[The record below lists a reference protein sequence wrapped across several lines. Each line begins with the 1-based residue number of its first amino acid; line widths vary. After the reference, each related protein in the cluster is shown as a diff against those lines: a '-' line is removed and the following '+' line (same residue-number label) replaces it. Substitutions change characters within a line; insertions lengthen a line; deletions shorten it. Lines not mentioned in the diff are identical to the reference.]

1 MAEPAPTRRSSRTSP
16 TPVQATPETPGTGRA
31 TVRRQAAGSAPER
44 PAVVWGRPVGA
55 KRADAAAPAAVK
67 PQAPASVTPAS
78 DIPAPRPTLSGI
90 DAPAAAAPVLPPVAA
105 TPAPVAPAPSSVDL
119 PVASGPVVEPVAPR
133 IRARAAA
140 SAVPPVA
147 TVEHVSRRTRRAQ
160 TGEQPVPAVPPIAP
174 ETPAAPERPA
184 AAFEA
189 ELPTREEPAP
199 LLDTVLVA
207 AEPFELLEPA
217 VGAVASTEPVDDAP
231 AADTASTWAADSL
244 AKILAAEAAATIA
257 SAAPLVET
265 GALQP
270 ASAPGAAESLVAEP
284 QPSAAEAQ
292 AQPAPRARRAA
303 AASQTPT
310 VQPAAGAPDT
320 APRQTAA
327 PESKPAETPTSTAQ
341 VNADP
346 RPERVGPLTG
356 PIPQP
361 TASDVDEFEAASR
374 LFAFTGETP
383 VQNAAPAG
391 EAEPETDAEPARHTA
406 PRRSP
411 ARRGAAFKRVATAS
425 FSVGVF
431 GIVGLMAVGMTTPAE
446 AVAAVNGTD
455 ASLSVVAV
463 GDNTAP
469 VIDEAEIQAYVA
481 PGDAQN
487 DTLQRTENYTT
498 TTTAQLASEAGIKN
512 FSNLFHNNPNSNV
525 QWPFAVGV
533 TMSYGFGMRS
543 GRMHE
548 GIDFTPGNG
557 APVQAIADGT
567 VRVASEAGGAYGVHV
582 IIDHVIDGQLFSSH
596 YAHMQYGSLEVTPG
610 QHVTVGTVI
619 GHTGN
624 TGRSYGAHTHFE
636 ILKNGTTAI
645 DPWPWLQE
653 YTDGTHTVG

>member
-1 MAEPAPTRRSSRTSP
+1 MAP
-16 TPVQATPETPGTGRA
+16 
-31 TVRRQAAGSAPER
+31 
-44 PAVVWGRPVGA
+44 
-55 KRADAAAPAAVK
+55 
-67 PQAPASVTPAS
+67 
-78 DIPAPRPTLSGI
+78 
-90 DAPAAAAPVLPPVAA
+90 
-105 TPAPVAPAPSSVDL
+105 
-119 PVASGPVVEPVAPR
+119 
-133 IRARAAA
+133 
-140 SAVPPVA
+140 
-147 TVEHVSRRTRRAQ
+147 VEHVSRRTRRAQ
-160 TGEQPVPAVPPIAP
+160 TGEQPVVAVPPIAP
-174 ETPAAPERPA
+174 ETPAVLERPA
-184 AAFEA
+184 ADFDA

-207 AEPFELLEPA
+207 AEPFEPAAPA
-217 VGAVASTEPVDDAP
+217 VAAEP

-244 AKILAAEAAATIA
+244 AKLLAAEAAATIA

-270 ASAPGAAESLVAEP
+270 AAAPRRAEPRVAEAKPAAAEP
-284 QPSAAEAQ
+284 QAQTAPQAA
-292 AQPAPRARRAA
+292 RARRAA
-303 AASQTPT
+303 AASQTPNVQQT
-310 VQPAAGAPDT
+310 TRASEATAPQPAT
-320 APRQTAA
+320 AS
-327 PESKPAETPTSTAQ
+327 ESEPAETPTTQ
-341 VNADP
+341 VHADP

-361 TASDVDEFEAASR
+361 AASDVDEFEAASR

-391 EAEPETDAEPARHTA
+391 EADADAEPARHTA

-455 ASLSVVAV
+455 ASLSVVAM
-463 GDNTAP
+463 GDNTVP

-512 FSNLFHNNPNSNV
+512 FSNLFHNNQNSNI

-557 APVQAIADGT
+557 APVQAIAGGT

-582 IIDHVIDGQLFSSH
+582 IIDHIIDGQLFSSH

-610 QHVTVGTVI
+610 QQVTVGTVI

>member
-1 MAEPAPTRRSSRTSP
+1 M
-16 TPVQATPETPGTGRA
+16 
-31 TVRRQAAGSAPER
+31 
-44 PAVVWGRPVGA
+44 
-55 KRADAAAPAAVK
+55 
-67 PQAPASVTPAS
+67 
-78 DIPAPRPTLSGI
+78 
-90 DAPAAAAPVLPPVAA
+90 
-105 TPAPVAPAPSSVDL
+105 
-119 PVASGPVVEPVAPR
+119 
-133 IRARAAA
+133 
-140 SAVPPVA
+140 
-147 TVEHVSRRTRRAQ
+147 EHVSRRSRRAQ
-160 TGEQPVPAVPPIAP
+160 TGEQPVVAVPPIAA
-174 ETPAAPERPA
+174 ESPAAPERPA

-217 VGAVASTEPVDDAP
+217 LETVAPIGSTPVAEPVATAP
-231 AADTASTWAADSL
+231 ADTASTWAADSL
-244 AKILAAEAAATIA
+244 AKLLAAEAAATIA

-270 ASAPGAAESLVAEP
+270 APAPRAAEPLVAEP
-284 QPSAAEAQ
+284 QPAAAATQAQ
-292 AQPAPRARRAA
+292 AARARRAA
-303 AASQTPT
+303 AASQAPT
-310 VQPAAGAPDT
+310 VEPTAGASGAT
-320 APRQTAA
+320 APRPTAA
-327 PESKPAETPTSTAQ
+327 PESKPAETPTSTSQ
-341 VNADP
+341 VHADP

-383 VQNAAPAG
+383 VQNAEAAD
-391 EAEPETDAEPARHTA
+391 EAEPETHAEPARHTA

-463 GDNTAP
+463 GDNTVP

-512 FSNLFHNNPNSNV
+512 FSNLFHNNPNSNI

-557 APVQAIADGT
+557 APVQAIAGGT

-582 IIDHVIDGQLFSSH
+582 IIDHIIDGQLVSSH
-596 YAHMQYGSLEVTPG
+596 YAHMQYGSLQVTPG
-610 QHVTVGTVI
+610 QQVTVGTVI

-645 DPWPWLQE
+645 DPWPWLEE